1 MIFYRGIWSAVHSQ
15 LGFFAEAGPLNIF
28 VSRVVC
34 SCLLFVTSRR
44 GWLCDPAFK
53 LFFLQNIPGDMNL
66 RQDGNAWVSGSGDEI
81 KAETDVRL
89 KILSASVQV
98 THLVRSSGAVDWHAV
113 AA

>member
-1 MIFYRGIWSAVHSQ
+1 
-15 LGFFAEAGPLNIF
+15 
-28 VSRVVC
+28 
-34 SCLLFVTSRR
+34 
-44 GWLCDPAFK
+44 
-53 LFFLQNIPGDMNL
+53 MNL